1 MPSRYP
7 QLTARCLDDGS
18 YDPLQCLGDKCFC
31 VHSTYGGTIDNKM
44 YDIDIGLNRMQCCR
58 YKHYQYYIYK

>member
-18 YDPLQCLGDKCFC
+18 FDPLQCLGDKCVC
-31 VHSTYGGTIDNKM
+31 VNSIYGGTINDQM
-44 YDIDIGLNRMQCCR
+44 YDIDNGLNHLPCCEHHLM
-58 YKHYQYYIYK
+58 KLFSL